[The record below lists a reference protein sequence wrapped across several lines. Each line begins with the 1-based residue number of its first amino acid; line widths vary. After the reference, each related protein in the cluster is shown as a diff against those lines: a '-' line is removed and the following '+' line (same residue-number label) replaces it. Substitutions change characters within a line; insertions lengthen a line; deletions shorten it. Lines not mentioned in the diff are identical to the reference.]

1 MESADR
7 SNNPPRKEVIIIGAG
22 PAGAAAAAWLAR
34 AGHAVRVLERSHF
47 PRFSIGESLLP
58 RCMQHLEACGLMEAA
73 AAGGYQRK
81 TGAAFTRR
89 GEHRVIDFRD
99 KFSDGPGTTWQV
111 ERADFDQRLIE
122 GARAAGADV
131 EFGVTVTGFT
141 PARPTQSDPAG
152 HAQAQGPRL
161 TLADG
166 RELQA
171 AFVLDASGYGR
182 VLARLE
188 SLERDPRLE
197 PRMALFGHVHD
208 GIADLAPP
216 AEGYRRDTILIASHP
231 GHPDV
236 WYWLIPFAN
245 GRASLGV
252 VGPRELIEPAAEDD
266 AQTRLWQWVMEEPRL
281 AELLRDATP
290 ANAVQSLGGYS
301 ADVSRLHGPG
311 YALLGNA
318 GEFLDPV
325 FSSGV
330 TIALESALRAA
341 PLVARELTATRDE
354 QRPDWASEYE
364 LPLRRGIEV
373 FREFVT
379 AWYDSRLTD
388 IIYHPRSPDRIR
400 QMISSVLAGYAWDEA
415 NPFVSA
421 SRRRL
426 TALATLSAA
435 QATQAETCEPAAS
448 ALSTAGTRQNDARK
462 GKVSS

>member
-1 MESADR
+1 MDKARDSHTDLSRHQA
-7 SNNPPRKEVIIIGAG
+7 KEVIIIGAG

-58 RCMQHLEACGLMEAA
+58 RCMQHLKACGLMPYAEA
-73 AAGGYQRK
+73 GDYQPK

-89 GEHRVIDFRD
+89 GEHRHIDFRD
-99 KFSDGPGTTWQV
+99 KFSDGPGTTWQI

-122 GARAAGADV
+122 GAREYGAKV
-131 EFGVTVTGFT
+131 EFGVTVNGFR
-141 PARPTQSDPAG
+141 AAEG
-152 HAQAQGPRL
+152 NEGPRL
-161 TLADG
+161 TLEDG
-166 RELQA
+166 RELEA

-197 PRMALFGHVHD
+197 PRVALFGHVHD
-208 GIADLAPP
+208 GIAGLTPP
-216 AEGYRRDTILIASHP
+216 AEGYHRDNILIASHP
-231 GHPDV
+231 VHPDV
-236 WYWLIPFAN
+236 WYWLIPFTH

-252 VGPRELIEPAAEDD
+252 VGPRELID
-266 AQTRLWQWVMEEPRL
+266 AVADSTDGSTDGSDTTSKEARLWQWVREEPRL
-281 AELLRDATP
+281 NELLRDATS
-290 ANAVQSLGGYS
+290 ANAVQTLGGYS

-330 TIALESALRAA
+330 TIALESALRAM
-341 PLVARELTATRDE
+341 PLVERELACTDE
-354 QRPDWASEYE
+354 SQRPDWASEFE
-364 LPLRRGIEV
+364 QPLRRGINV

-379 AWYDSRLTD
+379 AWYDGRLPN
-388 IIYHPRSPDRIR
+388 IIYHPDPHLRIR
-400 QMISSVLAGYAWDEA
+400 QMISAVLAGYAWDEK

-426 TALATLSAA
+426 TALATLSA
-435 QATQAETCEPAAS
+435 S
-448 ALSTAGTRQNDARK
+448 AHDTRQPAARK
-462 GKVSS
+462 GKIPS

>member
-122 GARAAGADV
+122 GARAAGAEV

-141 PARPTQSDPAG
+141 PARPTQSDTAG

-231 GHPDV
+231 VHPDV

-252 VGPRELIEPAAEDD
+252 VGPRELIEPAAGDD

-354 QRPDWASEYE
+354 QRPDWAREYE

>member
-111 ERADFDQRLIE
+111 ERADFDQCLIE
-122 GARAAGADV
+122 GARAAGAEV

-141 PARPTQSDPAG
+141 PARPTQSDAAG
-152 HAQAQGPRL
+152 HAQGPRL

-166 RELQA
+166 RELHA

-188 SLERDPRLE
+188 ALERDPRLE

-252 VGPRELIEPAAEDD
+252 VGPRELIEPAAGDD
-266 AQTRLWQWVMEEPRL
+266 AQTHLWQWVMEEPRL

-354 QRPDWASEYE
+354 QRPDWAREYE
-364 LPLRRGIEV
+364 QPLRRGIEV

>member
-1 MESADR
+1 MDTANDSHKGVNTRAE
-7 SNNPPRKEVIIIGAG
+7 KEVIIIGAG

-58 RCMQHLEACGLMEAA
+58 RCMQHLTACGLMPYA
-73 AAGGYQRK
+73 AAGGYQPK

-89 GEHRVIDFRD
+89 GEHRHIDFRD
-99 KFSDGPGTTWQV
+99 KFSDGPGTTWQI

-122 GARAAGADV
+122 GAREYGAKV
-131 EFGVTVTGFT
+131 EFGVTVNGFC
-141 PARPTQSDPAG
+141 AAKGND
-152 HAQAQGPRL
+152 GPRL
-161 TLADG
+161 TLDDG
-166 RELQA
+166 RELEA

-197 PRMALFGHVHD
+197 PRVALFGHVHD
-208 GIADLAPP
+208 GIAGLTPP
-216 AEGYRRDTILIASHP
+216 AEGYHRDNILIASHP
-231 GHPDV
+231 VHPDV

-252 VGPRELIEPAAEDD
+252 VGPRELIEATGDD
-266 AQTRLWQWVMEEPRL
+266 SENSLNKQQRLWQWVNEEPRL
-281 AELLRDATP
+281 NELLRDATP

-330 TIALESALRAA
+330 TIALESALRAM
-341 PLVARELTATRDE
+341 PLVERELACTDE
-354 QRPDWASEYE
+354 GQRPDWATEFE
-364 LPLRRGIEV
+364 QPLRRGINV

-379 AWYDSRLTD
+379 AWYDGRLPE
-388 IIYHPRSPDRIR
+388 IIYHPDPHLRIR
-400 QMISSVLAGYAWDEA
+400 QMISAVLAGYAWDEQ

-421 SRRRL
+421 SHRRL
-426 TALATLSAA
+426 TALATLSA
-435 QATQAETCEPAAS
+435 S
-448 ALSTAGTRQNDARK
+448 AHDTRQSAARK
-462 GKVSS
+462 GKISS